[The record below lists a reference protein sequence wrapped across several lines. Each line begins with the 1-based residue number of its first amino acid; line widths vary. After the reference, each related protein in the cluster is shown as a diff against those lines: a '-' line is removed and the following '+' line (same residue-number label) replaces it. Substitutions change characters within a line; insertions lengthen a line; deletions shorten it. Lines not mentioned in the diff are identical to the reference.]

1 MGCQCQCGFDQ
12 KQDKFEIIDR
22 VIEKYKNQEGALIP
36 ILHQVQE
43 SLGYLPE
50 DVQAYIA
57 EKMGIPLSEI
67 YGVVSFYT
75 LFSTQPKGKYKISVC
90 LGTACYVRGSGLILE
105 ELEKQLG
112 IKVGETTQDGLFT
125 LEACRCLGACGLA
138 PVLTVNG
145 NVHGRLTADDVATM
159 LDKYKAEAQAKAN

>member
-1 MGCQCQCGFDQ
+1 MGCQCQCGSSQ

-22 VIEKYKNQEGALIP
+22 VIEKYKGQEGALIP
-36 ILHQVQE
+36 ILHQIQQ

-57 EKMGIPLSEI
+57 EKMGVPLSEI

-75 LFSTQPKGKYKISVC
+75 LFSTQPKGKYTISVC
-90 LGTACYVRGSGLILE
+90 LGTACYVRGAGLIVE
-105 ELEKQLG
+105 ELEKQLN
-112 IKVGETTQDGLFT
+112 IKVGETTQDGMFT

-145 NVHGRLTADDVATM
+145 HVHGRLTVDDVASM
-159 LDKYKAEAQAKAN
+159 LDKYKANAN